1 MTGEYAKHGKHVGRG
16 MTGERSEPTVELSE
30 EHRPFKELFSTDRVN
45 GEIQTV
51 AEPMGGRRKLGET
64 VWKQWPFKGI
74 MFFTLFFF
82 VQLVRSGIWFHSDL
96 SISVVWIGSPG
107 EEGLGP

>member
-1 MTGEYAKHGKHVGRG
+1 M
-16 MTGERSEPTVELSE
+16 L
-30 EHRPFKELFSTDRVN
+30 
-45 GEIQTV
+45 

-64 VWKQWPFKGI
+64 VRKQWPFKGI
-74 MFFTLFFF
+74 IFFILFSFI
-82 VQLVRSGIWFHSDL
+82 QLVRSGTWSHPYL